1 MNKEII
7 KITQSAYKKLALIAK
22 ENNNKNIL
30 FSVRGGGC
38 NGYNYMLEPMDFK
51 PDKHIEKVVR
61 DDFTLFI
68 CDHSIMHVW
77 DTTRDWKK
85 DIMGQTFTFKNPMAQ
100 SSCGCG
106 TSFSSKANMK

>member
-7 KITQSAYKKLALIAK
+7 KITQNAYKKLALIAK

-30 FSVRGGGC
+30 FFVKGGGC
-38 NGYNYMLEPMDFK
+38 NGFNYMLEPIDFK
-51 PDKHIEKVVR
+51 PNKHIEKVVR

-77 DTTRDWKK
+77 DTTIDWKK
-85 DIMGQTFTFKNPMAQ
+85 DIM
-100 SSCGCG
+100 
-106 TSFSSKANMK
+106 

>member
-7 KITQSAYKKLALIAK
+7 KITQNACRKLALIAK
-22 ENNNKNIL
+22 ETNNKNIL
-30 FSVRGGGC
+30 FSVKGGGC
-38 NGYNYMLEPMDFK
+38 NGYNYILEPMDFK

-61 DDFTLFI
+61 DEFTLYV
-68 CDHSIMHVW
+68 CNYSIMHVLN
-77 DTTRDWKK
+77 TTIDWKK
-85 DIMGQTFTFKNPMAQ
+85 DIMGQTFVFNNPMAQ

>member
-1 MNKEII
+1 
-7 KITQSAYKKLALIAK
+7 
-22 ENNNKNIL
+22 
-30 FSVRGGGC
+30 
-38 NGYNYMLEPMDFK
+38 MLEPMDFK

-77 DTTRDWKK
+77 DTTIDWKK

-106 TSFSSKANMK
+106 TSFSSKANKK